1 MAECTMICL
10 DNSEWMRNGDY
21 SRTRFEAQHEGAHSV
36 LGHKSNNAE
45 STVGVISLAGG
56 ANVGV
61 QVLCSPTD
69 EKIKVMRAFAA
80 AKIGGKA
87 DLLTGLRVARLAL
100 KYKPSHFKS
109 RIVVFVGSP
118 IEEESRAKLVKVG
131 KDLRKVN
138 IAVDVISMGE
148 HDHNKEILEQ
158 FIAAVNKGDTS
169 TLIVVP
175 RKFVRLLTSYPKG
188 L

>member
-1 MAECTMICL
+1 MICL

-21 SRTRFEAQHEGAHSV
+21 SRTRFEAQHEGAHAV
-36 LGHKSNNAE
+36 LGYKSQNPE
-45 STVGVISLAGG
+45 STVGVVSLAGG

-69 EKIKVMRAFAA
+69 EKIKVMRAFAH
-80 AKIGGKA
+80 AKVGGRA
-87 DLLTGLRVARLAL
+87 DVVTGLRVAQLAL

-118 IEEESRAKLVKVG
+118 IEEENHQKLIKVAKQ
-131 KDLRKVN
+131 LRKVN
-138 IAVDVISMGE
+138 ISVDVISMGE
-148 HDHNKEILEQ
+148 HDHNKAILEE
-158 FIAAVNKGDTS
+158 FIGTVNKGDTS

-175 RKFVRLLTSYPKG
+175 RKYSASS
-188 L
+188 